1 MGRVSGGIRCPLH
14 CWAPELLMP
23 ADLAGDPTPAIG
35 VKVGMS
41 ASAKC
46 ALGMVG
52 PVMTVITH

>member
-14 CWAPELLMP
+14 WWVPEPLMP

-41 ASAKC
+41 ASAQC